1 MDKSI
6 AASLPQPISPP
17 ASAARR
23 PDFTRMI
30 EELDLSDFQKE
41 ILKNR
46 WLDQTLWFANKS
58 THAKR
63 RMTQLRVILIVG
75 GILLPTLATLPDT
88 LPAWINQWSIIV
100 VSFIVAATAGLEG
113 FFKYGELYTQYRESA
128 ELMKIEGWSYF
139 ALSGQY
145 GRFDT
150 HHAAFEKFT
159 RRIEDIIRMDVRSV
173 LNSEEGEK
181 GKGAA
186 ETGETRK

>member
-150 HHAAFEKFT
+150 HHAAFEKFS
-159 RRIEDIIRMDVRSV
+159 RRIEDIIRMDVRAV

-186 ETGETRK
+186 ETGEARK